1 MKWSFERRSR
11 TAWFAAAL
19 LGLIVCPAG
28 CPAPGQTPAPAEQ
41 PGQAAAAISPQFQPT
56 PEQLADSLMA
66 HQRYQAAI
74 EQYRKVSPMGPDAWN
89 KMGVAFQMMFDNRQ
103 AEQCYRKALKLE
115 PKNAVAL
122 NNMGS
127 IYMAQKEYS
136 EAEKSYR
143 RAVKL
148 DPHTALFRKNLGTAY
163 LAHRKYKKGWEAYQE
178 ALAIDPQIF
187 DHANS
192 VRVQNPS
199 SVQDRGAMNF
209 YMAKGCVKAGMPG
222 KAVYYLRLALN
233 EGFTTPKKIMS
244 DAEFAVLYDNAEFQ
258 QMLAAQGVYLTKDSI
273 HSPRNPEPVQ
283 P

>member
-1 MKWSFERRSR
+1 MKWSFESLNRA
-11 TAWFAAAL
+11 AWFAAAL
-19 LGLIVCPAG
+19 LGISVCPAL
-28 CPAPGQTPAPAEQ
+28 CPAGGQTPAPAPPASHPAES
-41 PGQAAAAISPQFQPT
+41 IPQFDPT
-56 PEQLADSLMA
+56 PEQIADSLMA

-74 EQYRKVSPMGPDAWN
+74 EEYRKVNPMSPDSWN
-89 KMGVAFQMMFDNRQ
+89 KMGVAYQMMFDNRQ
-103 AEQCYRKALKLE
+103 AEQCYRKALKLD
-115 PKNAVAL
+115 PKNAVSM

-127 IYMAQKEYS
+127 IYMAEKEYG
-136 EAEKSYR
+136 EAEKAYR

-148 DPHTALFRKNLGTAY
+148 DSHTALFRKNLGTAY
-163 LAHRKYKKGWEAYQE
+163 LSHRKYKKGWEAYQE

-209 YMAKGCVKAGMPG
+209 YMAKGCVKAGMPE

-233 EGFTTPKKIMS
+233 EGFTTPKKIMA
-244 DAEFAVLYDNAEFQ
+244 DAEFAVLYDNTEFQ
-258 QMLAAQGVYLTKDSI
+258 QMLAAQGVYLTKDSA

>member
-1 MKWSFERRSR
+1 MKWSFENLNRA
-11 TAWFAAAL
+11 AWSAAAL
-19 LGLIVCPAG
+19 VGLTVCPAL
-28 CPAPGQTPAPAEQ
+28 CLAAGQTPAPAQQ
-41 PGQAAAAISPQFQPT
+41 PSQAAATSPQFQPT

-74 EQYRKVSPMGPDAWN
+74 EQYRKVDPMTPDSWN
-89 KMGVAFQMMFDNRQ
+89 KMGVAYQMMFDNRE
-103 AEQCYRKALKLE
+103 AEQCYRKALKLD

-127 IYMAQKEYS
+127 IYMAEKEYGR
-136 EAEKSYR
+136 AEKVYR

-148 DPHTALFRKNLGTAY
+148 DSHTALFHKNLGTAY
-163 LAHRKYKKGWEAYQE
+163 LAHRKYKKGWQAYQD

-222 KAVYYLRLALN
+222 KAIYYLRLALN
-233 EGFTTPKKIMS
+233 EGFTTPKKIMA
-244 DAEFAVLYDNAEFQ
+244 DAEFAVLYDNTEFQ
-258 QMLAAQGVYLTKDSI
+258 QMLAAQGVYLTKDPI
-273 HSPRNPEPVQ
+273 HSSRNPEPVQ

>member
-1 MKWSFERRSR
+1 MKWSFENLHRA
-11 TAWFAAAL
+11 AWSSAAL
-19 LGLIVCPAG
+19 LGLTVCPVL
-28 CPAPGQTPAPAEQ
+28 CPAGQTPAPAQQ
-41 PGQAAAAISPQFQPT
+41 PSQMAASGPQFQPT
-56 PEQLADSLMA
+56 PEQVADSLMA

-74 EQYRKVSPMGPDAWN
+74 EKYRQVSPMSADSWN
-89 KMGVAFQMMFDNRQ
+89 KMGVAYQMMFDNRQ
-103 AEQCYRKALKLE
+103 AEQCYRKALKLD

-127 IYMAQKEYS
+127 IYMSEKEYG
-136 EAEKSYR
+136 EAEKVYR
-143 RAVKL
+143 RSVKL
-148 DPHTALFRKNLGTAY
+148 DPHTALFHKNLGTAY
-163 LAHRKYKKGWEAYQE
+163 LAHRKYKKGWQSYQD

-199 SVQDRGAMNF
+199 SIQDRGAMNF

-233 EGFTTPKKIMS
+233 EGFTTPKKIMA
-244 DAEFAVLYDNAEFQ
+244 DAEFAVLYDNTEFQ
-258 QMLAAQGVYLTKDSI
+258 QMLEAQGVYLTKDSI
-273 HSPRNPEPVQ
+273 HPPRTPEPVQ